1 MRSHKVIVAIA
12 RRAYCFYFYL
22 YIAPLLLLWDLST
35 LCLYMTVSLQC
46 LFKDSWQLCQLR
58 LSSSSLV
65 LCLVSWYRGDNW
77 KSKTSQWNAHCKQFF
92 TNFELH
98 VCESKELEL
107 LFTNCADFLQEWLKS
122 AIRLIYQ
129 RHVPTKITVSLV
141 PSNLEVCLV
150 PCQTSIMKHFCENG

>member
-77 KSKTSQWNAHCKQFF
+77 KSKTSQWNTHCKQFF
-92 TNFELH
+92 TKFWTSCLRKQGTGVTFH
-98 VCESKELEL
+98 KLCW
-107 LFTNCADFLQEWLKS
+107 LFT
-122 AIRLIYQ
+122 RM
-129 RHVPTKITVSLV
+129 TKIRYPLDISKTCTHENNRFPSTVKSRGVFSTL
-141 PSNLEVCLV
+141 SNIYNEAFL
-150 PCQTSIMKHFCENG
+150 